1 MSRLPSLFISHGAP
15 TVLIDGSPAPAAWR
29 RWADAHDR
37 PRAIVSLSA
46 HRPARQPGAGSA
58 AHWRTVH
65 DFGGF
70 PEQLYRL
77 QYPAEGERDLADD
90 IDRRLAAA
98 GFAVQPDERPGLD
111 HGAWVPLLAMY
122 PDADIPVVTLPVLP
136 AADAATHYRLGQ
148 ALARLGE
155 EGVLLVGSGSLT
167 HNLYEVA
174 WNAGPEA
181 WALEFQSWMLERLA
195 AGDVD
200 AVLDW
205 ERQAPQA
212 RRNHPTAEHLLPL
225 FFALGAGGT
234 SLSVLHGGMEH
245 GSIAMDALAF
255 GENLSH

>member
-77 QYPAEGERDLADD
+77 QYPAQGERALADD

-148 ALARLGE
+148 ALAGLGE

-195 AGDVD
+195 EGDVD

-234 SLSVLHGGMEH
+234 PLSVLHGGMEH